1 MPTSSHRKTPGA
13 PAGDS
18 GLPPVPY
25 ARVDHV
31 QLVRREV
38 REYVPRASLELLFR
52 TAEVVFEGDVEAAGA
67 VAQPPAVAG
76 SLMITIDLSELARI
90 VREPPDAATAER
102 LAELLPRTEGFVARL
117 AELAAAEIAA
127 RCGRTIPAAWVDL
140 VPVVRTEGNRILVDA
155 DVSLSDP
162 ERS

>member
-1 MPTSSHRKTPGA
+1 M
-13 PAGDS
+13 
-18 GLPPVPY
+18 PY
-25 ARVDHV
+25 ARVGHV

-38 REYVPRASLELLFR
+38 REYLPRASLELLFR
-52 TAEVVFEGDVEAAGA
+52 TAEVVFEGDVEPGP
-67 VAQPPAVAG
+67 VEEGPPAVAG
-76 SLMITIDLSELARI
+76 SLMITVDLAELAAI

-102 LAELLPRTEGFVARL
+102 LAELLPRTEGFAGRL

-127 RCGRTIPAAWVDL
+127 RCGRPIPAKWVDL
-140 VPVVRTEGNRILVDA
+140 VPQVRADGGRILVDA